1 MKLFKKHCLGIALC
15 AGFVVLGSA
24 CIDGQSGSSD
34 KEEQGRVVSNVNA
47 EWKFKLGSVENG
59 QAVDLDDSQ
68 WELAHI
74 PHSFSMPYFLSER
87 FYTGD
92 GWYRKKINVKLNDG
106 QRYYLDFKGI
116 FQVADVYVNGKLA
129 GHHEGGY
136 TGFEVD
142 ITDHVVNGDN
152 QIAIRVNNNWNGRI
166 APRGGEHTFSGG
178 IYRDVDLV
186 VKSDIHV
193 TWYGMSITT
202 PKLENGDTSVRVV
215 SEIRSQTDKPCKLN
229 VETSVFDAEGQLV
242 ASAPAKIV
250 EVTPNAVISVE
261 TLTSQVK
268 DAKLWSPETPVLYRA
283 ETIVS
288 DANSG
293 VIYDRFSDNF
303 GFRTFKWTADK
314 GFYLNGKNL
323 YLYGANVHQDR
334 AGWGDAVSHAG
345 FERDVRYMKEAGL
358 NIIRG
363 SHYPHHPAFAE
374 ACDRVGMLFWSEN
387 CFWGTTGMG
396 GPNIWGGASAYPVDE
411 ADQIPFEESV
421 IHSLR
426 DMIRI
431 NRNRPSIVC
440 WSLCNEVFFS
450 DGRVMPK
457 VRDFLKRLT
466 NVVHEADP
474 TRPAAVGGAQRGQI
488 DHCGDIVGYNGDG
501 ERIREYQNPGIPNLV
516 SEYGSVIELRP
527 GKFNAGYEAVGHLT
541 GKKEYDWRSGEII
554 WCGIDH
560 GSMGGR
566 YGWMGMMDYFRIP
579 KRRWYYYRET
589 LGGVK
594 HPEWP
599 VEGTPAKVVVTSDK
613 TIIAHADGTDDVQLT
628 ATIVDASGKEL
639 SNSPDVT
646 FRVVSGPGEFP
657 TGRSITFNK
666 DSDIVIRDGKCA
678 IDFRSYYSGTTVIEA
693 TSPGL
698 ESARIE
704 IVSKGGPEF
713 VAGKTPV
720 IENRPYVKFTG
731 ELKGTMRPSGP
742 VNMALDKPTLA
753 SESIEGHSA
762 ICAVDGRPETF
773 YQAKSAE
780 NCFLQ
785 VTPERIVKPKSIRIV
800 FAKEAAWDF
809 VLEYSMDQQSWT
821 RISEVT
827 GTEKFK
833 EKTFP
838 MDGKFEGLYF
848 RITFKA
854 KSGLPAPAVSE
865 FEIML

>member
-15 AGFVVLGSA
+15 AGFVILGSA
-24 CIDGQSGSSD
+24 CIDGQGGSAD
-34 KEEQGRVVSNVNA
+34 KKEQGRVVSNVNA

-106 QRYYLDFKGI
+106 QRYYLDFKGV

-242 ASAPAKIV
+242 ASAPAKFV

-639 SNSPDVT
+639 SSSPDVT